1 LRKQGINCTDAD
13 AEVTNVRCLVGGTM
27 PSPGYTFNGTPL
39 DWPTLPELLQAAG
52 VSWRIYQDPNDN
64 WSGLMHGGLA
74 FKNFREGDGDVG
86 LAAVYERNVG
96 LFDR

>member
-1 LRKQGINCTDAD
+1 MPKSS
-13 AEVTNVRCLVGGTM
+13 NVRCLVEGAM

-64 WSGLMHGGLA
+64 WSGPDARRIGVQKL
-74 FKNFREGDGDVG
+74 
-86 LAAVYERNVG
+86 
-96 LFDR
+96 